1 MFTLLSRSTTLKR
14 LASAYGMAT
23 PGSFAR
29 RFIAGEQID
38 DAIQAARA
46 LQAKGLLLTLD
57 YLGESVTTTD
67 QATSATREYIRLIDD
82 IVAANIERNVSLK
95 LSQLGLVID
104 RATCVDNMRRILEPA
119 RQHEFFVRIDMES
132 SAYTE
137 VTLEVVET
145 LWNLEYRNIGVV
157 LQSCLYRTERDLR
170 KMNEM
175 GARVR
180 LVKGAYREPASV
192 AYQQKE
198 DVDAAYL
205 RQMRLLID
213 HGTYPAFAT
222 HDVALL
228 DQIKSYA
235 AERELARD
243 KYEFQMLY
251 GIRRDL
257 QASYVADGYRM
268 RVYVPFGREWFP
280 YFMRRLG
287 ERPANVWFVIR
298 AILGEKR

>member
-1 MFTLLSRSTTLKR
+1 MRSRR
-14 LASAYGMAT
+14 R
-23 PGSFAR
+23 AR
-29 RFIAGEQID
+29 
-38 DAIQAARA
+38 

-137 VTLEVVET
+137 VTLEVFET

-170 KMNEM
+170 KMNEI

-205 RQMRLLID
+205 RQMRLLVD

-228 DQIKSYA
+228 DEIKSYA

-243 KYEFQMLY
+243 TIRISDAVRHQAGSA
-251 GIRRDL
+251 GIVRRRRISHARL
-257 QASYVADGYRM
+257 RAVRARVVSLFHATARRTASQCLVRDSGDS
-268 RVYVPFGREWFP
+268 G
-280 YFMRRLG
+280 G
-287 ERPANVWFVIR
+287 EEIA
-298 AILGEKR
+298 